1 MLKEHSIKVERTAR
15 VVTKGNINEQ
25 TQYIWFLCHGYGQL
39 ANYFIQKFNLPDEHF
54 IIAPE
59 ALSRF
64 YLGQDYGKVGAS
76 WMTKVDRENEIND
89 YLQYLDK
96 VYVQF
101 VTPYKNE
108 KIKIIALGFSQGCA
122 TISRWAANTNQEI
135 DRLVLGGGIPAQEL
149 LDKDLLKKYNAIF
162 SIGEKDEFFK
172 DQNIDNLSEKIKPLF
187 NQLITIKHAEGH
199 IMDESVLKTLLNH
212 L

>member
-1 MLKEHSIKVERTAR
+1 MIKEHSIKVERTAR
-15 VVTKGNINEQ
+15 VVTNGTINDQ
-25 TQYIWFLCHGYGQL
+25 TRYIWFVCHGYGQL
-39 ANYFIQKFNLPDEHF
+39 ANYFIQKFNLTDEHF
-54 IIAPE
+54 IVAPE

-76 WMTKVDRENEIND
+76 WMTKVDRENEILD
-89 YLQYLDK
+89 YLEYLEK

-101 VTPYKNE
+101 VSPHKNE
-108 KIKIIALGFSQGCA
+108 KIKIVALGFSQGCA
-122 TISRWAANTNQEI
+122 TITRWAATTSQPI
-135 DRLVLGGGIPAQEL
+135 DWLVLGGGIPAQEL
-149 LDKDLLKKYNAIF
+149 LDKELLKKYNAIF

-187 NQLITIKHAEGH
+187 KQLITIKHAEGH
-199 IMDESVLKTLLNH
+199 IMDESVIKTLLNQ